1 MGANGFRHH
10 VPRATALATVY
21 SPTDRQLETCL
32 DARRLIEHVM
42 EVTPLVA
49 PRARHSLS
57 PRSKPSSG
65 YHYKDGNYTASGASS
80 RGTISLTA
88 R

>member
-1 MGANGFRHH
+1 MEANGFRLL
-10 VPRATALATVY
+10 VPGATALATVY
-21 SPTDRQLETCL
+21 CRTDGQLETCL

-57 PRSKPSSG
+57 PRSQPSSG